1 MLNISFVRIPVD
13 STHVRFIRISY
24 PLQKRAGMKRNR
36 VRVEKILDTVHRSLV
51 LGCVGLTVYGFYLAG
66 LRFHRYY
73 TVLKPAGDERRRLKE
88 IELLSEGQDKSEFL
102 LPEPPHLAKDK
113 F

>member
-1 MLNISFVRIPVD
+1 
-13 STHVRFIRISY
+13 
-24 PLQKRAGMKRNR
+24 MKRNR
-36 VRVEKILDTVHRSLV
+36 VRVEKILDTVHRSIV

-88 IELLSEGQDKSEFL
+88 LELLSEGQDKSEFL
-102 LPEPPHLAKDK
+102 LPEPPQLAKDK